1 MDVHSPALDWQI
13 LLFLSYIRSQ
23 FQTSF
28 PAIRYFKP
36 QGVGSSGKNFGLCSS
51 LMRSKVRIP
60 LSTNNFLGPV
70 RWRMP
75 EYYSI
80 RVKEALYMSP
90 KFI

>member
-36 QGVGSSGKNFGLCSS
+36 QEVGSSGKNLGLCSS
-51 LMRSKVRIP
+51 PMRSKVRIP
-60 LSTNNFLGPV
+60 LSTNNFLGPAH
-70 RWRMP
+70 WQKP
-75 EYYSI
+75 EYYPI
-80 RVKEALYMSP
+80 RVEGAFYMSP
-90 KFI
+90 RFI